1 MMTVKKQR
9 EIVIEY
15 ERIQLIRKR
24 AKTELAHCGKCDQGS
39 DFVPL
44 LDAADLF
51 GTTDTDLF
59 HFISSN
65 DCHYHLDATSR
76 IFLCVT
82 SLIESLK
89 HRDQT
94 RRLMA

>member
-1 MMTVKKQR
+1 MMTPKKLR

-51 GTTDTDLF
+51 GTTDMDLF
-59 HFISSN
+59 
-65 DCHYHLDATSR
+65 DLVA
-76 IFLCVT
+76 L
-82 SLIESLK
+82 
-89 HRDQT
+89 Q
-94 RRLMA
+94 

>member
-1 MMTVKKQR
+1 MTPKKQR

-24 AKTELAHCGKCDQGS
+24 AKTELAPCAKCGRGS

-59 HFISSN
+59 RFISAN

-76 IFLCVT
+76 ISVCVP
-82 SLIESLK
+82 SLIERLK
-89 HRDQT
+89 LQNET
-94 RRLMA
+94 RRLTA